1 MIHFG
6 PDVCHDLDQ
15 ALEKEWLETNGLGGY
30 ASSTIVGVNTR
41 RYHGLLIAALNP
53 PVDRVLLLAKLEE
66 TVVVGEQPYQLSAN
80 LYPGAVNPTGHLFL
94 AEFLLAPMPTFRYE
108 FGDCKLEKR
117 IFMVHGENTTVV
129 QYTLLEA
136 PGPVSFELQPLIA
149 CRDHHGTMRYTPE
162 FDFRGQ
168 VTEGQVTFRPYPNG
182 PRLHLRHPGGKF
194 TAAPYWYYNFEH
206 PVEAYRGLEA
216 HEDLANPGVIQW
228 TLKPGESASVIAST
242 DSQSRVEPAQTANS
256 ELRRRIELGWD
267 PDPVTPFT
275 GPLHLAA
282 DAFLVKREPD
292 ELTVIAGYP
301 WFTDWGRDTMISL
314 PGLTLV
320 TGRFD
325 EARRILAA
333 FAQYCSQG
341 MIPNRFPDSGEPPE
355 YNTMDASLWFVQSAR
370 RYVEYTGDIKF
381 LREKLMPTMVDIIR
395 WHIEGTRFGIH
406 MTDDFLLT
414 GGKEACQLTW
424 MDAKVG
430 DWVVTPR
437 IGKPVEINA
446 LWYAA
451 LRTMVDLSAALKADA
466 EQYRELAEGIR
477 RNFSSTFWN
486 DSAEYLYD
494 CITDDGPDST
504 LRPNQIF
511 AVSLADDLLSAHQA
525 QQVVRVVQE
534 QLLTPYGLRSLSPL
548 DSRYVPVY
556 GGDQAAR
563 DGAYHQGTVWPWL
576 LGPFITAF
584 VRVNGGTGQAR
595 EQARSFLERL
605 PAHLSDAGLG
615 SISEI
620 FDGDTPHHPRGCI
633 AQAWSVAEILRAYH
647 EDILGHKPRFPL
659 SA

>member
-1 MIHFG
+1 MIYFG
-6 PDVCHDLDQ
+6 LDVCHDLDQ
-15 ALEKEWLETNGLGGY
+15 ALKKEWLETNGLGGY

-41 RYHGLLIAALNP
+41 RYHGLLIAALKP
-53 PVDRVLLLAKLEE
+53 PVERVLLLAKLEE
-66 TVVVGEQPYQLSAN
+66 TVVIGEQPYQLSAN
-80 LYPGAVNPTGHLFL
+80 LYPGAVNPTGHLL
-94 AEFLLAPMPTFRYE
+94 LSEFRLAPMPTFRYE
-108 FGDCKLEKR
+108 FGGCKLDKR
-117 IFMVHGENTTVV
+117 VFMVHGENTTVV

-136 PGPVSFELQPLIA
+136 PGPVSLEIQPLIA

-168 VTEGQVTFRPYPNG
+168 VTDGQVTFRPYPDG
-182 PRLHLRHPGGKF
+182 PRLHLRHPGGEF
-194 TAAPYWYYNFEH
+194 VAAPYWYYNFEH

-216 HEDLANPGVIQW
+216 QEDLANPGVIQW
-228 TLKPGESASVIAST
+228 TLNPGESASVIASANHQ
-242 DSQSRVEPAQTANS
+242 SQVDPDQAQDR
-256 ELRRRIELGWD
+256 EVRRRIELGWD
-267 PDPVTPFT
+267 PAPQDPIA
-275 GPLHLAA
+275 GPLRLAA
-282 DAFLVKREPD
+282 DAFIVKREPD

-301 WFTDWGRDTMISL
+301 WFTDWGRDTMIAL

-325 EARRILAA
+325 EARRILVA

-341 MIPNRFPDSGEPPE
+341 MIPNRFPDSGETPE
-355 YNTMDASLWFVQSAR
+355 YNTMDASLWFVHSAR
-370 RYVEYTGDIKF
+370 RYLEYTGDLKF
-381 LREKLMPTMVDIIR
+381 LREKLVPVMAEIIQ

-406 MTDDFLLT
+406 MAEDFLLE
-414 GGKEACQLTW
+414 GGQEGTQLTW

-430 DWVVTPR
+430 EWVVTPR

-451 LRTMVDLSAALKADA
+451 LCTMADLSTVLKSDPQ
-466 EQYRELAEGIR
+466 QYRELADGVR
-477 RNFSSTFWN
+477 RNFATAFWN
-486 DSAEYLYD
+486 DEECYLYD
-494 CITDDGPDST
+494 CISEAGPDT
-504 LRPNQIF
+504 TIRPNQIF
-511 AVSLADDLLSAHQA
+511 AVSLTDDLLSAQQA

-576 LGPFITAF
+576 LGAFITAF
-584 VRVNGGTGQAR
+584 VRVHGSTTTAR
-595 EQARSFLERL
+595 EQARSFVEGF

-620 FDGDTPHHPRGCI
+620 FDGDPPHHPRGCI

-647 EDILGHKPRFPL
+647 EDILGHEPPYPL
-659 SA
+659 RP